1 MQWMLNT
8 DHSQL
13 AVGAGQIGRLI
24 REIGNIDR
32 AALARAMLDIASPF
46 LPLQHLTVFAYES
59 DRHPR
64 LLSAAGAAGAAEG
77 GGSGDWDTFRMASS
91 YIRDHFRQ
99 DSLLA
104 LTRTVAP
111 LMAGNKVL
119 MHRERAEDVSDEAY
133 RTACFDELGLVDRLS
148 ALVQVGK
155 GQWVVTNLYRHRL
168 QGPFCSADVETVCAL
183 APLLTSCAARHY
195 KSDIDGESGYRGAV
209 TDGISDLCPSLTT
222 REREVLLRI
231 LDGLTTERIAA
242 DLNIRPTTV
251 ITYRTRAYEKLGV
264 SSRRELFATVLR
276 KQNYHEVPAQQN
288 PASRPGAPSPTWAPV
303 QAGVPMLCA
312 AMV

>member
-1 MQWMLNT
+1 MHWMLNT

-13 AVGAGQIGRLI
+13 AVGAGQTGRLI
-24 REIGNIDR
+24 REIGNPDR

-46 LPLQHLTVFAYES
+46 LPLQHVTVLAYES

-64 LLSAAGAAGAAEG
+64 LLSAAGSAEQAGN
-77 GGSGDWDTFRMASS
+77 GDWDTFRMASA
-91 YIRDHFRQ
+91 YIRDHFRH
-99 DSLLA
+99 DPLLA

-119 MHRERAEDVSDEAY
+119 MHRERADDVLDPAY
-133 RTACFDELGLVDRLS
+133 RAACFDQRDIVDRLS

-155 GQWVVTNLYRHRL
+155 GQWVVTHLYRHRL
-168 QGPFCSADVETVCAL
+168 QGPFSSADVETACAL
-183 APLLTSCAARHY
+183 ASLLTSCALRHY
-195 KSDIDGESGYRGAV
+195 KADIDGESGYRGAV
-209 TDGISDLCPSLTT
+209 TDGISNLCPSLTV

-251 ITYRTRAYEKLGV
+251 ITYRTRAYDKLGV

-276 KQNYHEVPAQQN
+276 QQN
-288 PASRPGAPSPTWAPV
+288 QQDPAASASTASYREPFISPRPLWTPV
-303 QAGVPMLCA
+303 QAGVPMLTEA
-312 AMV
+312 VA